1 VATLFISAAP
11 LLVLALIP
19 IDSTASLGSETASPL
34 LRVLLA
40 FAAGGLL
47 GDTFLHLLPH
57 AQEAGGHDHH
67 HHHDH
72 DHDHH
77 GSHGHTLAD
86 LSIGLYTLVGLLTFF
101 FVEKVVRAWR
111 EESSGSSHSHGH
123 SHAHAH
129 PAQAQVPSSV
139 ISDESAARS
148 SSLRQRKTRSSSTS
162 SPSSAAAPDDAAT
175 PTTRTPASTGS
186 AAPLAVAG
194 YLNLVADFTH
204 NVTDGLSIGATFA
217 ISQRLGLVT
226 TLAVFLHEIP
236 HEIGDFAILIQ
247 CGFSKRRAM
256 AAQLVTAVGAVAG
269 TVAATSSA
277 DGASSVPDWVLPVT
291 GGGFIYIAT
300 VTVLPVLLEPASLL
314 QSLAELGALAAGIGL
329 MAAIAVFE

>member
-1 VATLFISAAP
+1 
-11 LLVLALIP
+11 
-19 IDSTASLGSETASPL
+19 
-34 LRVLLA
+34 VLLA

-47 GDTFLHLLPH
+47 GDVFLHLLPH
-57 AQEAGGHDHH
+57 ATEAAGHGHDH
-67 HHHDH
+67 
-72 DHDHH
+72 
-77 GSHGHTLAD
+77 GHGHGHGHGHEGHSHSLAD
-86 LSIGLYTLVGLLTFF
+86 LSIGLYTLVGLLAF
-101 FVEKVVRAWR
+101 FVVEKMVRAWR
-111 EESSGSSHSHGH
+111 DDAGAGHSHGH
-123 SHAHAH
+123 SHSHAHAGQSPIESTVVEEEDTGSRRPGLRKRTPKASTTATV
-129 PAQAQVPSSV
+129 PAKKSTVTA
-139 ISDESAARS
+139 SDV
-148 SSLRQRKTRSSSTS
+148 
-162 SPSSAAAPDDAAT
+162 AAPTD
-175 PTTRTPASTGS
+175 
-186 AAPLAVAG
+186 APLAVAG

-256 AAQLVTAVGAVAG
+256 AAQLVTALGALAG

-300 VTVLPVLLEPASLL
+300 VTVLPVLLEPASVL
-314 QSLAELGALAAGIGL
+314 QSLAELTALASGIGL